1 MSRSRAY
8 GRWLLAG
15 STAVLVAGLGVTGVA
30 ADRRAPRD
38 ATSIASPAMGERPSV
53 SADGRLVVFA
63 GPPAGA
69 DDPRTSTVYLRDRA
83 LGTTIELTQPL
94 DAIRSGDSVMPVI
107 SADGCAVVV
116 VTQFAYDLFRDDDT
130 GDRWDV
136 YLERLPSCGGTLGD
150 WSLVSTDL
158 GSGFDAGAADDI
170 SPLYPPAISGEGA
183 VVAYTQRFGL
193 DAPELTRVTVAD
205 LTMSLGDPGRTV
217 PVYGSPIGEPDSV
230 FRYVGVREPSL
241 SDDGSVLVVTSDADL
256 VAGEWGEGSAPGG
269 FATSHVYVWDRSQLD
284 PSLAIRRASGSAAT
298 DGQAG
303 SAVVSGDGST
313 VAFVSTS
320 PDLVTGADLPAC
332 TPGCRSQVYL
342 LDRLTGTLRLASRVP
357 GDPASPGVGADLGA
371 WAPSLTRTGSEVAF
385 VTRSTNLF
393 PTRSSDAGA
402 LGDGDIVVAVPATGE
417 VRRLSVL
424 PDGVTPAP
432 AANAHP
438 KLSAHGRV
446 LVFDTLAGAAYG
458 GVTGMGRQL
467 AMIDRRPEVSLS
479 DLDLGT
485 VVVGF
490 PGPEWYLVV
499 ENHGPASFVPALT
512 EIDNPDFI
520 ISGGSCVDRAN
531 TPVPPGGS
539 CTVNLM
545 FMPSKPGP
553 ADARLTVHEFGYG
566 ATAVS
571 SSLHGFGGEPALSP
585 SPAGNDAGDVEVGA
599 VSEPVSFGV
608 FNIAFNL
615 RTIRSIEVRGRDALD
630 FRVSLDQCTG
640 TTLDASKGCI
650 VQVQFAPTAS
660 GRRTASIVATAD
672 DGVYTTML
680 VSGQG
685 HWKPA
690 IAVPNPVVL
699 APSRLEVTG
708 GGFGPN
714 AAVTFAWA
722 DGLGRPVTTVSDGYG
737 LVRVQ
742 LIVPP
747 GSRPGPRTLVAQ
759 TSDGLVA
766 SVDVEV
772 RVRQQ
777 QSGANSPRWPG
788 A

>member
-1 MSRSRAY
+1 M
-8 GRWLLAG
+8 LA
-15 STAVLVAGLGVTGVA
+15 STVGVSGVA

-38 ATSIASPAMGERPSV
+38 ATAPSSPAMGDHPSV
-53 SADGRLVVFA
+53 SADGRLVVFS
-63 GPPAGA
+63 GPPTGA

-83 LGTTIELTQPL
+83 LGTTIELTEPL
-94 DAIRSGDSVMPVI
+94 DAIRPGDSVMPVI
-107 SADGCAVVV
+107 SADGCAVAV

-136 YLERLPSCGGTLGD
+136 YLERLPACGGTLGD

-158 GSGFDAGAADDI
+158 GSGFDAGAADDV
-170 SPLYPPAISGEGA
+170 SPLYPPAITGEGA
-183 VVAYTQRFGL
+183 TVAYTQRFGV
-193 DAPELTRVTVAD
+193 DAPNITRVTVAD
-205 LTMSLGDPGRTV
+205 LTMPLGDPGRTV
-217 PVYGSPIGEPDSV
+217 AVYGSPFAEPTSV
-230 FRYVGVREPSL
+230 YRYLGVREPSI
-241 SDDGSVLVVTSDADL
+241 SADGSVLVVTSDADL
-256 VAGEWGEGSAPGG
+256 VAREWAEGSRPGG
-269 FATSHVYVWDRSQLD
+269 FATSHVYAWDRTQMD
-284 PSLAIRRASGSAAT
+284 PALAMSRVSGPLSE
-298 DGQAG
+298 DGQA
-303 SAVVSGDGST
+303 SNPVVSGDGRII
-313 VAFVSTS
+313 AFVSTAT
-320 PDLVTGADLPAC
+320 DLVPGADLPAC
-332 TPGCRSQVYL
+332 TPECRPQVYV
-342 LDRLTGTLRLASRVP
+342 LDRPTGLLRLASRVP
-357 GDPASPGVGADLGA
+357 GDPAQPGVGADLGA
-371 WAPSLTRTGSEVAF
+371 WAPSLTHTGAEVAF
-385 VTRSTNLF
+385 VTRATNLF
-393 PTRSSDAGA
+393 PTRSNEAGA
-402 LGDGDIVVAVPATGE
+402 LGDGDIVVATPDSGAA
-417 VRRLSVL
+417 RRLSVL

-432 AANAHP
+432 AANANP

-458 GVTGMGRQL
+458 GVTGKGRQL
-467 AMIDRRPEVSLS
+467 AMIDRRPELSLS

-512 EIDNPDFI
+512 LTDNPDFL
-520 ISGGSCVDRAN
+520 ISGGSCVDRAG

-553 ADARLTVHEFGYG
+553 ADAMLTVHEFGFG
-566 ATAVS
+566 ATAIS
-571 SSLHGFGGEPALSP
+571 SSLHGFGGEPALAP
-585 SPAGNDAGDVEVGA
+585 TPAGNDAGDIEVGA

-608 FNIAFNL
+608 TNIAFTL
-615 RTIRSIEVRGRDALD
+615 RTIRSIEVRGRDAAD

-640 TTLDASKGCI
+640 TTLDASQGCI
-650 VQVQFAPTAS
+650 VQVQFAPSAS
-660 GRRTASIVATAD
+660 GRRNASIVATAD

-680 VSGQG
+680 VSGRG
-685 HWKPA
+685 HWKPVISVA
-690 IAVPNPVVL
+690 DQVVL
-699 APSRLEVTG
+699 SPSRMDVTG

-722 DGLGRPVTTVSDGYG
+722 DGMGRPVTTVSDGYG
-737 LVRVQ
+737 LVRLQ

-747 GSRPGPRTLVAQ
+747 GSRPGQRTLVAQ

-766 SVDVEV
+766 YTVVNI
-772 RVRQQ
+772 RVRGQ

>member
-1 MSRSRAY
+1 MVV
-8 GRWLLAG
+8 
-15 STAVLVAGLGVTGVA
+15 STVGVAEVAG
-30 ADRRAPRD
+30 DRRAPRD
-38 ATSIASPAMGERPSV
+38 AAAAVSPAMGEHPSV

-63 GPPAGA
+63 GPPAA
-69 DDPRTSTVYLRDRA
+69 ANDPRTSSVYLRDRA
-83 LGTTIELTQPL
+83 LGTTVELTKPL

-107 SADGCAVVV
+107 SADGCAVAV

-136 YLERLPSCGGTLGD
+136 YLERLPACGGTLGD

-158 GSGFDAGAADDI
+158 GSGFDAAAADDI
-170 SPLYPPAISGEGA
+170 SPLYPPAITGEGA
-183 VVAYTQRFGL
+183 MVAYTQRFGV
-193 DAPELTRVTVAD
+193 DAPDLTRVTVAD
-205 LTMSLGDPGRTV
+205 LTLPLGDPGRTV
-217 PVYGSPIGEPDSV
+217 AVWGTPIGVSQSV
-230 FRYVGVREPSL
+230 FRHLGVREPSI
-241 SDDGSVLVVTSDADL
+241 SADGSVVVVTSDADL
-256 VAGEWGEGSAPGG
+256 VAREWGEGSDPGD
-269 FATSHVYVWDRSQLD
+269 FANSHVYVWDRAQLD
-284 PSLAIRRASGSAAT
+284 PALAMRRVSGAA
-298 DGQAG
+298 DDAGEAG
-303 SAVVSGDGST
+303 SPVVSGDGRT

-320 PDLVTGADLPAC
+320 IELVPGADLPEC
-332 TPGCRSQVYL
+332 TPQCRSQVYV
-342 LDRLTGTLRLASRVP
+342 LDLPTGLMRLASRVP
-357 GDPASPGVGADLGA
+357 GDQTEPGVGANLGA
-371 WAPSLTRTGSEVAF
+371 WAPSLTSTGSEVAF

-393 PTRSSDAGA
+393 PTRSAEAGA

-417 VRRLSVL
+417 ARRMSVL
-424 PDGVTPAP
+424 ADGVTPAP

-438 KLSAHGRV
+438 QLSAHGRV
-446 LVFDTLAGAAYG
+446 LVFDTLAGAAFG
-458 GVTGMGRQL
+458 GVTAQGRSL
-467 AMIDRRPEVSLS
+467 AMIDRRPDVSIS

-512 EIDNPDFI
+512 SVDNPDFLV
-520 ISGGSCVDRAN
+520 SGGSCVDRAN
-531 TPVPPGGS
+531 TPVPPGGT

-553 ADARLTVHEFGYG
+553 ADARLTVTEYGYG

-571 SSLHGFGGEPALSP
+571 SSLHGFGGEPALAP
-585 SPAGNDAGDVEVGA
+585 TPAGNDAGDVEVGA
-599 VSEPVSFGV
+599 VSEPVSYGV
-608 FNIAFNL
+608 FNIAFTL
-615 RTIRSIEVRGRDALD
+615 RAIRSIEVRGRDFLD

-640 TTLDASKGCI
+640 TTLEASNGCI
-650 VQVQFAPTAS
+650 VQVQFAPTAA
-660 GRRTASIVATAD
+660 GRRSASIVAIAD

-680 VSGQG
+680 VSGRG

-690 IAVPNPVVL
+690 ISVPDPVVL
-699 APSRLEVTG
+699 SPSRLTVTG

-722 DGLGRPVTTVSDGYG
+722 DGVGRPVTTVSNGYG
-737 LVRVQ
+737 QVSVQ

-759 TSDGLVA
+759 TSDGLAATTVVNIRTRPA
-766 SVDVEV
+766 
-772 RVRQQ
+772 QG
-777 QSGANSPRWPG
+777 GANSPRWPG

>member
-1 MSRSRAY
+1 
-8 GRWLLAG
+8 
-15 STAVLVAGLGVTGVA
+15 
-30 ADRRAPRD
+30 
-38 ATSIASPAMGERPSV
+38 V

-63 GPPAGA
+63 GPPTAA

-83 LGTTIELTQPL
+83 LGTTIELTEPL

-107 SADGCAVVV
+107 SADGCAVAV
-116 VTQFAYDLFRDDDT
+116 VTEFAYDLFRDDDT
-130 GDRWDV
+130 GERWDV

-158 GSGFDAGAADDI
+158 GSGFDAGAADDV
-170 SPLYPPAISGEGA
+170 SPLYPPAITAEGA
-183 VVAYTQRFGL
+183 TVAYTQRFGL

-205 LTMSLGDPGRTV
+205 LTMPLGDPGRTLA
-217 PVYGSPIGEPDSV
+217 VYGTPIGEPTSV
-230 FRYVGVREPSL
+230 FRYRGVREPSI
-241 SDDGSVLVVTSDADL
+241 SDDGSVLAVTSDVDL
-256 VAGEWGEGSAPGG
+256 VAREWGEGDRPGD
-269 FATSHVYVWDRSQLD
+269 FATSHVYVWDRTQLD
-284 PSLAIRRASGSAAT
+284 PALAMRRVSGDANS
-298 DGQAG
+298 DGDAG
-303 SAVVSGDGST
+303 SPVVSGDGNT
-313 VAFVSTS
+313 VAFVSAST
-320 PDLVTGADLPAC
+320 DLVAGADLPPC
-332 TPGCRSQVYL
+332 TPACRTQVYV
-342 LDRLTGTLRLASRVP
+342 LDRPTGLMRLASRVP
-357 GDPASPGVGADLGA
+357 GDPTQPGVGADMGA
-371 WAPSLTRTGSEVAF
+371 WAPSLTRTGAEVAF

-393 PTRSSDAGA
+393 PTRSADAGE

-417 VRRLSVL
+417 ARRLSVL

-432 AANAHP
+432 AANANP

-446 LVFDTLAGAAYG
+446 LVFDTLAGAAFG
-458 GVTGMGRQL
+458 GTNGKGRQL
-467 AMIDRRPEVSLS
+467 AMIDRRPDVSLS

-512 EIDNPDFI
+512 SVDNPDFLV
-520 ISGGSCVDRAN
+520 SGGSCVDRAS
-531 TPVPPGGS
+531 TPVPPGGT

-553 ADARLTVHEFGYG
+553 AEARLTVHEYGFG
-566 ATAVS
+566 ATSVS
-571 SSLHGFGGEPALSP
+571 STLHGFGGEPALAP
-585 SPAGNDAGDVEVGA
+585 TPAGADTGDVEVGA
-599 VSEPVSFGV
+599 VSEPVSYGV
-608 FNIAFNL
+608 FNIAFTL
-615 RTIRSIEVRGRDALD
+615 QTIRSIEVRGRDALD

-640 TTLDASKGCI
+640 NTLEASKGCI

-660 GRRTASIVATAD
+660 GRRSASIVATAD

-680 VSGQG
+680 VSGRG

-690 IAVPNPVVL
+690 ISVAEPVVL
-699 APSRLEVTG
+699 SPSRMEVTG

-722 DGLGRPVTTVSDGYG
+722 DGSGRGTTTVSDGYG
-737 LVRVQ
+737 QVKVQ

-766 SVDVEV
+766 TTTVNV
-772 RVRQQ
+772 RVRGS